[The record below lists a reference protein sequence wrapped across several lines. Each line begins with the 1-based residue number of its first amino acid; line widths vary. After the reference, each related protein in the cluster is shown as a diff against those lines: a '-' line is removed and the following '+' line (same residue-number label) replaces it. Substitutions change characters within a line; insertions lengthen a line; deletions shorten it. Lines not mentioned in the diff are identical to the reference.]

1 MFVLYVKFYRVDK
14 RGSFKTVKPK
24 EDESASV
31 QCLAICLNFCVYWSN
46 IHEKCLGFYLIS
58 GGFFKM
64 HHQFF
69 FRYKPE
75 TDF

>member
-31 QCLAICLNFCVYWSN
+31 QGLAISV
-46 IHEKCLGFYLIS
+46 LIS
-58 GGFFKM
+58 VSTGPIYM
-64 HHQFF
+64 
-69 FRYKPE
+69 RNV
-75 TDF
+75 